1 MARQQEKT
9 LQDNATARLRREVK
23 KIDRL
28 YNDKLAKE
36 LEHEK
41 KTYVAGSMNE
51 YVSCLAYKLNAFGF
65 SADAALEFIRQEF
78 PDYERPKAAVD
89 SCYRQTEEHGKR
101 KHELQNRRHEAG
113 KSASVNDIIKFL
125 GEHVELRYNQITM
138 RVEYRMKVEGNGE
151 DSSTP
156 RLWQIINDRAVNT
169 LWSEMSKTNR
179 AAVQDFF
186 RVIESNYVQ
195 PFNPFIDYLGS
206 LPEWHEGDTDYI
218 QQLADS
224 VTIKGGEEQQK
235 LWTCYLRKWLVGM
248 LAGWTLDDVVNNVII
263 VLIGAQGSGKST
275 WIAMVL
281 PPELRQYFY
290 TKTNASRLSKDD
302 LLVLATYGLMLCEEL
317 DTMKPSELN
326 QLKAAVTMLT
336 IDERA
341 AYAHYAEHRPHIAS
355 FAATGNNVQF
365 LSDPTGNRRWLPF
378 EVESIQSPREH
389 PFDYPH
395 IYAQALHLLRSG
407 FRYWFTQQEIIEL
420 NLHNHKF
427 EAPRL
432 ERELVALYFA
442 HPTEEQH
449 GIFMT
454 ASRALQIIGAGI
466 SQKLSAVYVGRAFCE
481 LGFRKVRVNHC
492 WGYLV
497 IERDGDM
504 IKAQQV
510 HLAMEAEGDYSQQ
523 DTDPDLPF

>member
-1 MARQQEKT
+1 MDLLPAQVARGDAGWMDARRRGKQCDHRIDRRT
-9 LQDNATARLRREVK
+9 RLRQ
-23 KIDRL
+23 
-28 YNDKLAKE
+28 
-36 LEHEK
+36 EH
-41 KTYVAGSMNE
+41 
-51 YVSCLAYKLNAFGF
+51 L
-65 SADAALEFIRQEF
+65 
-78 PDYERPKAAVD
+78 D
-89 SCYRQTEEHGKR
+89 SHG
-101 KHELQNRRHEAG
+101 
-113 KSASVNDIIKFL
+113 V
-125 GEHVELRYNQITM
+125 
-138 RVEYRMKVEGNGE
+138 
-151 DSSTP
+151 
-156 RLWQIINDRAVNT
+156 
-169 LWSEMSKTNR
+169 
-179 AAVQDFF
+179 
-186 RVIESNYVQ
+186 
-195 PFNPFIDYLGS
+195 
-206 LPEWHEGDTDYI
+206 
-218 QQLADS
+218 
-224 VTIKGGEEQQK
+224 
-235 LWTCYLRKWLVGM
+235 
-248 LAGWTLDDVVNNVII
+248 
-263 VLIGAQGSGKST
+263 
-275 WIAMVL
+275 
-281 PPELRQYFY
+281 
-290 TKTNASRLSKDD
+290 
-302 LLVLATYGLMLCEEL
+302 
-317 DTMKPSELN
+317 
-326 QLKAAVTMLT
+326 
-336 IDERA
+336 
-341 AYAHYAEHRPHIAS
+341 
-355 FAATGNNVQF
+355 AATGNNVQF

-378 EVESIQSPREH
+378 EVESILSPREH

>member
-1 MARQQEKT
+1 M
-9 LQDNATARLRREVK
+9 
-23 KIDRL
+23 
-28 YNDKLAKE
+28 
-36 LEHEK
+36 
-41 KTYVAGSMNE
+41 
-51 YVSCLAYKLNAFGF
+51 
-65 SADAALEFIRQEF
+65 
-78 PDYERPKAAVD
+78 D

-101 KHELQNRRHEAG
+101 KHELQSRRHEAS

-138 RVEYRMKVEGNGE
+138 RVEYRMKVEGEGKGE
-151 DSSTP
+151 DSSAP
-156 RLWQIINDRAVNT
+156 GLWQIINDRAVNT

-195 PFNPFIDYLGS
+195 PFNPFTDYLAS

-442 HPTEEQH
+442 HPTEDQH

-497 IERDGDM
+497 IERDGNM

>member
-1 MARQQEKT
+1 
-9 LQDNATARLRREVK
+9 
-23 KIDRL
+23 
-28 YNDKLAKE
+28 
-36 LEHEK
+36 
-41 KTYVAGSMNE
+41 
-51 YVSCLAYKLNAFGF
+51 
-65 SADAALEFIRQEF
+65 
-78 PDYERPKAAVD
+78 
-89 SCYRQTEEHGKR
+89 
-101 KHELQNRRHEAG
+101 
-113 KSASVNDIIKFL
+113 
-125 GEHVELRYNQITM
+125 
-138 RVEYRMKVEGNGE
+138 
-151 DSSTP
+151 
-156 RLWQIINDRAVNT
+156 
-169 LWSEMSKTNR
+169 MSKTNR

-389 PFDYPH
+389 PFDYSH

-481 LGFRKVRVNHC
+481 LGFRKVRVSHC

-510 HLAMEAEGDYSQQ
+510 RLAMEAEDDYSLQ
-523 DTDPDLPF
+523 DTAPDLPF

>member
-1 MARQQEKT
+1 
-9 LQDNATARLRREVK
+9 
-23 KIDRL
+23 
-28 YNDKLAKE
+28 
-36 LEHEK
+36 
-41 KTYVAGSMNE
+41 
-51 YVSCLAYKLNAFGF
+51 
-65 SADAALEFIRQEF
+65 
-78 PDYERPKAAVD
+78 
-89 SCYRQTEEHGKR
+89 
-101 KHELQNRRHEAG
+101 
-113 KSASVNDIIKFL
+113 
-125 GEHVELRYNQITM
+125 
-138 RVEYRMKVEGNGE
+138 
-151 DSSTP
+151 
-156 RLWQIINDRAVNT
+156 
-169 LWSEMSKTNR
+169 
-179 AAVQDFF
+179 
-186 RVIESNYVQ
+186 
-195 PFNPFIDYLGS
+195 
-206 LPEWHEGDTDYI
+206 
-218 QQLADS
+218 
-224 VTIKGGEEQQK
+224 
-235 LWTCYLRKWLVGM
+235 
-248 LAGWTLDDVVNNVII
+248 
-263 VLIGAQGSGKST
+263 
-275 WIAMVL
+275 MVL

-341 AYAHYAEHRPHIAS
+341 AYAHYPEHRPHIAS

-454 ASRALQIIGAGI
+454 ASRALQIIGTGI

-497 IERDGDM
+497 IERDGNM
-504 IKAQQV
+504 IKAQQI